1 VHIEAFSPSCTT
13 LPLARHPNL
22 QYWRLMSLTMVLVV
36 VVVDFDYWWCFCCNL
51 IVVVELDPIR

>member
-1 VHIEAFSPSCTT
+1 
-13 LPLARHPNL
+13 
-22 QYWRLMSLTMVLVV
+22 MSLTMMV